1 VQLDRKFEEPCP
13 FSLETIE
20 TMKKAFFLSL
30 VMLMSTGAFAAS
42 MHHKTKTHH
51 HTKHHWRKHH
61 KKHPKM

>member
-1 VQLDRKFEEPCP
+1 
-13 FSLETIE
+13 
-20 TMKKAFFLSL
+20 MKKAFFLSL